1 MGMNPLKIAVIGAG
15 VSGVVAAHYLAKK
28 HSVVLFEAEDRLGGH
43 TNTIDIPER
52 PEFGADAGLPV
63 DTGFIVYNDRT
74 YPNFIRFLT
83 ELGIKGAPTEMSFSY
98 YDQARDRAYAGTNL
112 AGLFACRSN
121 LVSPGFWTFLA
132 SVGRFNLRAAKDLK
146 RGGLEGIGLEEYLRR
161 IKAPARLKSDYL
173 GPMTQAIWSVPE
185 DDAMAYPAATFL
197 RFFDNHGL
205 LSVPGRITWRYLK
218 GGSRTYL
225 EAFQAKF
232 TGEIRLGA
240 PVEAVERPAEGMPL
254 VHFKDGSQIFDA
266 VVIAAHADQA
276 LAMLPDADERER
288 YILGPW
294 RYSRNRTVLH
304 CDQRHMPPLK
314 KAWACWNVSRL
325 AGDDEKIPV
334 RVTYWMNLLQRL
346 EAENNWLVS
355 LNTGQEFA
363 PGNQVYETL
372 YEHPVFTLESVAAQK
387 ELPAISGRRRTY
399 FCGAY
404 HGYGFH
410 EDGAKSAVEVVRK
423 HFGVEP

>member
-1 MGMNPLKIAVIGAG
+1 MNPLKVAVIGAG
-15 VSGVVAAHYLAKK
+15 VSGVVAAHYLAKM

-52 PEFGADAGLPV
+52 PEFGGDAGMPV

-83 ELGIKGAPTEMSFSY
+83 ELDIQGAPTEMSFSY

-112 AGLFACRSN
+112 AGLFAQRRN
-121 LVSPGFWTFLA
+121 MVSPGFWSFLA

-146 RGGLEGIGLEEYLRR
+146 EGGLEGIGLEEYLSR
-161 IKAPARLKSDYL
+161 IKAPSRLRSDYL

-185 DDAMAYPAATFL
+185 NDAMAYPAATFL

-205 LSVPGRITWRYLK
+205 LSMPGKVTWRYLK
-218 GGSRTYL
+218 GGSKTYL
-225 EAFQAKF
+225 EAFKARF
-232 TGEIRLGA
+232 PGEIRLGE
-240 PVEAVERPAEGMPL
+240 PVSAVERPDHGMPK
-254 VHFKDGSQIFDA
+254 VHFQGGSQSFDA
-266 VVIAAHADQA
+266 VVIAAHADQT
-276 LAMLPDADERER
+276 LAMLPDADDQERSA
-288 YILGPW
+288 LGPW

-325 AGDDEKIPV
+325 IGDDKKIPV
-334 RVTYWMNLLQRL
+334 RVTYWMNLLQRFT
-346 EAENNWLVS
+346 AKSNWLVS
-355 LNTGQEFA
+355 LNAGQDIA
-363 PGNQVYETL
+363 PGSQVYETV

-387 ELPAISGRRRTY
+387 ELPSISGPRRTY

-410 EDGAKSAVEVVRK
+410 EDGAKSAVEVVSK